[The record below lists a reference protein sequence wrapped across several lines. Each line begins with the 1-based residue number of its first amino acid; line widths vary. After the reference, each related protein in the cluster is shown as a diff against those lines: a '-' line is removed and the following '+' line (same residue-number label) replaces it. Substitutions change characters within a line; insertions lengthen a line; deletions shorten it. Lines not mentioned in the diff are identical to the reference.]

1 MDFQLSSDQEL
12 IQQAAREFALKEVEP
27 RAAELDRTHT
37 FSREIFR
44 RMSELGFVGTGFPE
58 SYGGSGGDNLS
69 KVLIV
74 EELAKC
80 CASTAAT
87 LSITQITPYGIC
99 KYGTEEQKKTFLPPL
114 LSGGNLAAFALTEPQ
129 AGSDAAAAKTTAVP
143 DGDHYVING
152 SKCFITGGTLAKTIL
167 VFALTEPEKGLRGMS
182 AILVDKGTPGLIP
195 GKVEDKLGLCGSET
209 AEILFKDCRVPAGN
223 LLGTPGKGFAMAM
236 ELLDFARI
244 GIAAQG
250 LGIAERAL
258 DESVKY
264 LNSRVQF
271 GKPIGAQ
278 QGLSWYAAEMKVR
291 IEALRG
297 LAYKAAWL
305 KEAGRPFSLEAA
317 IAKYY
322 GAETACFCTDLALQ
336 IHGGYGYMKDMP
348 IERMFRDARLLKI
361 YEGTSEV
368 HKLVIARSVIGLK

>member
-1 MDFQLSSDQEL
+1 MDFQLSEEQQL
-12 IQQAAREFALKEVEP
+12 IQQAARDFALKEVEP
-27 RAAELDRTHT
+27 KAAELDRKHE
-37 FSREIFR
+37 FSHELFK
-44 RMSELGFVGTGFPE
+44 RMADLGFTGTCFPE
-58 SYGGSGGDNLS
+58 EYGGSGGDDIS
-69 KVLIV
+69 KALIV
-74 EELAKC
+74 EELAKR

-87 LSITQITPYGIC
+87 LSITQITPYGIL
-99 KYGTEEQKKTFLPPL
+99 KFGTEAQKKKFLPPL

-129 AGSDAAAAKTTAVP
+129 AGSDAAAARTTALA
-143 DGDHYVING
+143 DGDHFVLNG
-152 SKCFITGGTLAKTIL
+152 NKCFITGGAIAKTTL

-182 AILVDKGTPGLIP
+182 AILVEKGTPGFSA

-209 AEILFKDCRVPAGN
+209 VELFFKDCRVPKDH
-223 LLGTPGKGFAMAM
+223 LLGAPGKGFPMAM

-244 GIAAQG
+244 GVAAQG

-258 DESVKY
+258 EESVTY
-264 LNSRVQF
+264 LNNRVQF

-297 LAYKAAWL
+297 LVYKAAWL
-305 KEAGRPFSLEAA
+305 KSAKLPFSLDAA
-317 IAKYY
+317 VAKYY
-322 GAETACFCTDLALQ
+322 GAETACFCADTALQ

-348 IERMFRDARLLKI
+348 IERLFRDSRLLKI

-368 HKLVIARSVIGLK
+368 HKLVIARGVLGLK